1 MVDEMNRDGLDRT
14 ERATTEITARSREA
28 RRSIDGRRGP
38 TSIRSRPSG
47 RERFWRE
54 IDLYLAFQA
63 IARDH

>member
-1 MVDEMNRDGLDRT
+1 MVDEMNRDGFDRT
-14 ERATTEITARSREA
+14 ERATTEITPGSDEA
-28 RRSIDGRRGP
+28 RRSNAGRRGP
-38 TSIRSRPSG
+38 TSSRRRPSG